1 MSREMLKGLID
12 LVPDEDIETIYKV
25 VIKFIPEVEPES
37 DEIETIMEAKAD
49 KSLTISHEDIQ
60 WN

>member
-12 LVPDEDIETIYKV
+12 LVPDEDIEAIYKV
-25 VIKFIPEVEPES
+25 IIKFIPEVIPEP
-37 DEIETIMEAKAD
+37 DEIEAIMEAKAD
-49 KSLTISHEDIQ
+49 KSPTVSHEDIF